1 MATIESPTRKTLA
14 NVTNTP
20 RLAVNHSKKRTRR
33 HTEEHDALLDLHET
47 SKKSAPLEKPIS
59 NPPDSHRTVSAGPS
73 PRGCH
78 RRLGH
83 PGRATLSVLS
93 TRRCAAR
100 PLLESFVSS
109 QTMDVHQFRND
120 DNEASSILSCAYSN
134 GSNRGKETQLAVGTG
149 RGKIE
154 IIDTSERD
162 SCESTPSRWS
172 IQAYDGPI
180 FDLQWNKDDVTLAA
194 ACESTL
200 GLIDIS
206 TQALTGRFDAHT
218 AAIKS
223 IVWDPNDPAIIS
235 SGGRDGNIYV
245 WDIRLHSGAYDA
257 KVSPAMTI
265 KQAHN
270 PTFRKK
276 RNVPEKPPGDA
287 ASSSAAIDV

>member
-134 GSNRGKETQLAVGTG
+134 GSNREKETQLAVGTG

-172 IQAYDGPI
+172 IQA
-180 FDLQWNKDDVTLAA
+180 
-194 ACESTL
+194 
-200 GLIDIS
+200 
-206 TQALTGRFDAHT
+206 
-218 AAIKS
+218 
-223 IVWDPNDPAIIS
+223 
-235 SGGRDGNIYV
+235 DGNIYV